1 MKVFVAGACGV
12 IGRTLVGMLVRD
24 GHEVV
29 GTTRKPDRA
38 QGLRQLGATPVICD
52 VLDGDAVAGAV
63 ADAKPAAVI
72 HELTDLPPRLE
83 PRKYKQQLTG
93 TNRIRREGT
102 RNLVAAA
109 KAAGVQRLLAQSI
122 AFAYAPT
129 GDWVKDEDAP
139 LALDSPPPMD
149 AAIGAV
155 AELERHVLESGGIVL
170 RYGFFYGP
178 GTQFAPDG
186 FYAELARKR
195 RFPVIGKG
203 EGRWS
208 FIHVQDA
215 ASATIAALKNGSPG
229 VYNIVDDE
237 PAAACEWMPAYAIA
251 MGAKRP
257 FRVPTWIGRLGGGS
271 VAVAGMTTQ
280 RAASN
285 AKAKRELGRGG
296 WALQYPSWRDGFRT
310 AAG

>member
-1 MKVFVAGACGV
+1 MAGASGV

-29 GTTRKPDRA
+29 GTTRKPDRTES
-38 QGLRQLGATPVICD
+38 LRQLGATPVICD
-52 VLDGDAVAGAV
+52 VLDRDAVTAAV
-63 ADAKPAAVI
+63 ADAAPEAVI

-83 PRKYKQQLTG
+83 PRKYKHQLAG
-93 TNRIRREGT
+93 TNRVRRDGT
-102 RNLVAAA
+102 RNLIAAA
-109 KAAGVQRLLAQSI
+109 QAVGVQRLLAQSI

-129 GDWVKDEDAP
+129 GDWIKDESAP
-139 LALDSPPPMD
+139 LALEAAAPMD
-149 AAIGAV
+149 AAITAI
-155 AELERHVLESGGIVL
+155 ADLERHVLDAGGIVL

-178 GTQFAPDG
+178 GTQFASDG

-195 RFPVIGKG
+195 RFPVIGNG

-215 ASATIAALKNGSPG
+215 ASATVAGLKNGSPG

-237 PAAACEWMPAYAIA
+237 PAAAREWMPAYATA

-257 FRVPTWIGRLGGGS
+257 FRVPAWIGRLGGGPA
-271 VAVAGMTTQ
+271 AVAGMTTQ
-280 RAASN
+280 RGASN
-285 AKAKRELGRGG
+285 AKAKRELGMG
-296 WALQYPSWRDGFRT
+296 A
-310 AAG
+310 